1 VVVFVLDQL
10 RADELHCYGNP
21 RLTSDTRQ

>member
-21 RLTSDTRQ
+21 RLTSDTR